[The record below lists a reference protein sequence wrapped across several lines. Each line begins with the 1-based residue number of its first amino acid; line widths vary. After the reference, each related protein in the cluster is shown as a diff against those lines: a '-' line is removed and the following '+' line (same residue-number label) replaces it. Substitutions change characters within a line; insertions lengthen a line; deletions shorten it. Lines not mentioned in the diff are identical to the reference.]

1 MPPAGNPFPHLPLIL
16 RHQGPARLHGGGSE
30 SAQTTAAKQDRPAH
44 SATLRTSATAISAT
58 WQARVSQRQQE
69 HLPILPAGIPILL
82 EVDPGLDQEAANQ
95 RKWTPE
101 YQQAYNWMMAFSVI
115 SEVPYEHLLTSAD
128 DDNWSSYTFNSS
140 TKSYD
145 ATDLFNTHRDRFWK
159 YYSILNGIDEKGV
172 QDKDLYFSCS
182 C

>member
-1 MPPAGNPFPHLPLIL
+1 MPVEQAAFMDALIDD
-16 RHQGPARLHGGGSE
+16 PE
-30 SAQTTAAKQDRPAH
+30 DVTTRMIYAD
-44 SATLRTSATAISAT
+44 
-58 WQARVSQRQQE
+58 W
-69 HLPILPAGIPILL
+69 L
-82 EVDPGLDQEAANQ
+82 EENGLDQEAANQ

-115 SEVPYEHLLTSAD
+115 SEVPYKDLLTSAD
-128 DDNWSSYTFNSS
+128 DDNWSSYTFNSN

-159 YYSILNGIDEKGV
+159 YYSILNEIDEKEV